1 MGVDVMRHD
10 FPNIITS
17 MPEAD
22 IKFDGVKGWIAQ
34 GDNHQIVFLEIK
46 SSAEVSEHS
55 HDAQW
60 GIVVEGEMELT
71 IEDKTKVYGKG
82 DEYFIPSQAKHS
94 AKFLTKC
101 RIIDFFSEKA
111 RFKPKPVS

>member
-1 MGVDVMRHD
+1 MRVDILRHD

-55 HDAQW
+55 HKAQW
-60 GIVVEGEMELT
+60 GIVVEGEVMFHVIGRE
-71 IEDKTKVYGKG
+71 
-82 DEYFIPSQAKHS
+82 
-94 AKFLTKC
+94 
-101 RIIDFFSEKA
+101 
-111 RFKPKPVS
+111 